1 MTIDNVRKEL
11 VIKFK
16 ESGIES
22 PDTDA
27 EWLISA
33 LIECS
38 RSELPLHF
46 NRNLDQTQ
54 IKALTEQGDR
64 RANRE
69 PLQHIFSSTN
79 FYGLDFKASK
89 AALIPRSETEQ
100 LIELAISELKDY
112 SSPSIYDF
120 GTGSGCIAIAL
131 AKELINA
138 NIIAS
143 DISQDA
149 LCLAKTNAD
158 LLGVSDRIE
167 FRQADGLALAGSEKM
182 HLIVSNPPYIPTKE
196 ILTLQPEVRDFDP
209 HIALDGGNDG
219 LHYYRILALET
230 KDSLLHG
237 CSLLAE
243 FGDGQKND
251 INNIF
256 LNANWPSVKFES
268 DLSKKPRIVIASA
281 SL

>member
-1 MTIDNVRKEL
+1 
-11 VIKFK
+11 
-16 ESGIES
+16 
-22 PDTDA
+22 
-27 EWLISA
+27 
-33 LIECS
+33 
-38 RSELPLHF
+38 
-46 NRNLDQTQ
+46 
-54 IKALTEQGDR
+54 
-64 RANRE
+64 
-69 PLQHIFSSTN
+69 
-79 FYGLDFKASK
+79 
-89 AALIPRSETEQ
+89 
-100 LIELAISELKDY
+100 
-112 SSPSIYDF
+112 
-120 GTGSGCIAIAL
+120 
-131 AKELINA
+131 
-138 NIIAS
+138 
-143 DISQDA
+143 
-149 LCLAKTNAD
+149 
-158 LLGVSDRIE
+158 RIE

-230 KDSLLHG
+230 KDSLVHG